1 MGGKIQAEQ
10 EFASG
15 NSRVALFRGEVFQ
28 SRSEIG
34 QDLLSRLDF
43 VGRVIDL
50 EAPGKFFGLIGEEEQ
65 PRETCVDDFRTER
78 EVQFSKFDKGLGR
91 SFGFVRKQELVE
103 EMDEFCLG
111 IRCFVP
117 SQSCRIY

>member
-1 MGGKIQAEQ
+1 
-10 EFASG
+10 
-15 NSRVALFRGEVFQ
+15 LFPGEVFE
-28 SRSEIG
+28 SRSKIG

-43 VGRVIDL
+43 AGRVIDL

-65 PRETCVDDFRTER
+65 PREACVDDFRTER
-78 EVQFSKFDKGLGR
+78 EIQFSKFDKGLGG

-103 EMDEFCLG
+103 EMNEFCLG